1 MDDDYLKLTEITYNH
16 SMIDNTKTKQKLK
29 KLNDRQLKDLL
40 EMVQGELNS
49 RMMYMSNSENTPT
62 EICNSLS
69 NMFSQAWIHG

>member
-1 MDDDYLKLTEITYNH
+1 
-16 SMIDNTKTKQKLK
+16 MIDNTKTKQKLKKLK